1 MTHMTSTLTSHTQDA
16 VRERILDTATR
27 MFYYQG
33 IAATG
38 VDSIVESAGVAK
50 MSLYRHFGSKE
61 RLIVAC
67 LSRLDTR
74 YHDWFVAQVEDR
86 AGDPVAKLLSVFDVL
101 GEWFASSHFR
111 GCAFINATA
120 ELADP
125 RHPARGPAMRHKERN
140 REYVEE
146 LAGAAGATDPA
157 GLSRQLMLLVEG
169 AIVTA
174 LVQGDPLAAANAKAA
189 ASALVVQGVAG

>member
-1 MTHMTSTLTSHTQDA
+1 MHMTSTLTSHAKDP

-61 RLIVAC
+61 HLIVEC
-67 LSRLDTR
+67 LSRLDVR
-74 YHDWFVAQVEDR
+74 YHEWFVAQVEDR

-101 GEWFASSHFR
+101 DEWFSSSHFR
-111 GCAFINATA
+111 GCAFINATV
-120 ELADP
+120 ELANPD
-125 RHPARGPAMRHKERN
+125 HPARGPAMQHKERN
-140 REYVEE
+140 REYVEQ
-146 LAGAAGATDPA
+146 LAAAAGAMDPVS
-157 GLSRQLMLLVEG
+157 LSRQLMLLVEG

-174 LVQGDPLAAANAKAA
+174 LVQGDPMAAANAKAA
-189 ASALVVQGVAG
+189 ASGLVAQAVAD